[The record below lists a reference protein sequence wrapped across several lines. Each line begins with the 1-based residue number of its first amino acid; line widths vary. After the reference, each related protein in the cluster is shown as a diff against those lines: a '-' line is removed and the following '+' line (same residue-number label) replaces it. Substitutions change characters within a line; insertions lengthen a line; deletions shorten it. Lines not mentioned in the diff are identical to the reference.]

1 VHVVIKVRVLMQ
13 VPKHCWTLLRKVCAL
28 LQVLKAAE
36 AAAKDILAA
45 LREAE
50 VEAIAESIADSLIEC
65 VTNPAF
71 WVVITVIVPL
81 VYLVDRP
88 ASAAMLVANLTEQNL
103 YFFPSY
109 SIMTHG
115 HCKYCPSAPLHGRS
129 TKEITAKG
137 AKVGKNKIAAKEVT
151 YHFVHGDH
159 VLITRHKPSLQ
170 GSSGAFPFCVMV
182 GDQQAN
188 FTAGMHVPVSEFWGN
203 GAGVDIE
210 ATYDPKD
217 VAAHME
223 KRVYKWAQVWQDVT
237 IEEERTRRPRCHKP
251 QHYVVKVRHRITS
264 RVEMDAVVTG
274 KRAVK
279 LIVSDEVL
287 ESQQ

>member
-1 VHVVIKVRVLMQ
+1 
-13 VPKHCWTLLRKVCAL
+13 
-28 LQVLKAAE
+28 LQVWEAAE
-36 AAAKDILAA
+36 AVEDMVGA

-71 WVVITVIVPL
+71 WVVISVIVPL
-81 VYLVDRP
+81 VYLMEKP
-88 ASAAMLVANLTEQNL
+88 ASAAMLVANLTEHNL
-103 YFFPSY
+103 HFFPSY

-115 HCKYCPSAPLHGRS
+115 HCKYCPSAPLYGRS
-129 TKEITAKG
+129 TKEVTAKG
-137 AKVGKNKIAAKEVT
+137 AKVGKNKIAAQEVT

-159 VLITRHKPSLQ
+159 VLITRHTPSLH
-170 GSSGAFPFCVMV
+170 GSSGAFPFCVEV

-188 FTAGMHVPVSEFWGN
+188 FTVGMHVPVSEFWAN

-210 ATYDPKD
+210 ATYDTKD
-217 VAAHME
+217 VAAHIDE
-223 KRVYKWAQVWQDVT
+223 RVYKWAQVWQDVT
-237 IEEERTRRPRCHKP
+237 IEEERTRKPRCHKP
-251 QHYVVKVRHRITS
+251 QHYLVKVRHRITS

-274 KRAVK
+274 TRAVK
-279 LIVSDEVL
+279 MIVSDEVL